1 MTDIDAILKELV
13 TRRGS
18 DLHLKVNRPPL
29 MRISSDLLPTEFP
42 PLTLEDMDVV
52 LKKLLGP
59 EGWER
64 LQADFE
70 VDASYEIADVARFR
84 LNAFKERGVF
94 GAALRVIP
102 LVTPTIDGMGL
113 PAVLKD
119 ICQAPQGLVLMTG
132 PTGSGKSTSLAAMI
146 THINDTQPLHI
157 VTIEDPIEFI
167 YTDKMCTV
175 RQRQLGT
182 DVKSLAEALRRVLRQ
197 DPDVILMGEMRDP
210 ETIELAMHA
219 AETGHLVFSTL
230 HTNDAKQTIDRII
243 DAFPSDS
250 HGQVRA
256 QLALSLQA
264 VVSQRLVR
272 RADGN
277 GRVAAMEVMINSPQI
292 RELVLEG
299 KTAAIE
305 KAMAAS
311 GDYYRMQTFNQS
323 LAKLTLD
330 KVITEAEAT
339 AASTSP
345 NDLKLLLKGVT
356 GGGVNAGGKAT
367 APETKPALKINRT
380 F

>member
-1 MTDIDAILKELV
+1 MIDIDAILKELV
-13 TRRGS
+13 GRRGS
-18 DLHLKVNRPPL
+18 DLHLKVGRPPL
-29 MRISSDLLPTEFP
+29 MRISSDLLPSEFP
-42 PLTLEDMDVV
+42 PLGVAEMHEV
-52 LKKLLGP
+52 LKKILGE
-59 EGWER
+59 EGWRR
-64 LQADFE
+64 LEAEFE
-70 VDASYEIADVARFR
+70 LDASYEIKDVARFR
-84 LNAFKERGVF
+84 LNAFKERGQF
-94 GAALRVIP
+94 GAAMRVIP

-119 ICQAPQGLVLMTG
+119 ICQAPQGMVLVTG
-132 PTGSGKSTSLAAMI
+132 PTGSGKSTTLAALI

-175 RQRQLGT
+175 RQRQLGS

-243 DAFPSDS
+243 DSFPSDA

-256 QLALSLQA
+256 QLGLSLQA

-272 RADGN
+272 RADN
-277 GRVAAMEVMINSPQI
+277 SGRVAAMEILINSPQI
-292 RELVLEG
+292 RELILEG
-299 KTAAIE
+299 KTQAIE

-330 KVITEAEAT
+330 RAITEAEAT

-345 NDLKLLLKGVT
+345 NDLKLLLRGVT
-356 GGGVNAGGKAT
+356 GGGINAGGKQT
-367 APETKPALKINRT
+367 QTETKPAMKISRT